1 VQRNIGE
8 YGKYVLVSESPYRT
22 SFFAM
27 KPEAMIVFV
36 SKKTICTTVRT
47 NTFYGEEWLIT

>member
-1 VQRNIGE
+1 MQQNIGE

-22 SFFAM
+22 SSAM

-36 SKKTICTTVRT
+36 SKKTICTAVHA

>member
-1 VQRNIGE
+1 MQQNIGE

-22 SFFAM
+22 SSAM
-27 KPEAMIVFV
+27 KPEAMILFV
-36 SKKTICTTVRT
+36 SKKPSCITVHT